1 MIELHIGGATTASVL
16 VSVIVIFFLVFA
28 FSFAFGQIPSGES
41 RFGKEWLA
49 AWSHATLPRLI
60 AAALFSAA
68 LFAGSSLYG
77 DGDPGSGPASAAG
90 CDDPVA
96 PLTGGEVTDARILLG
111 SEGMLQIADAA
122 ADGRVDGAQTLF
134 FSLNAHSLTHDI
146 DAPLRAVD
154 EGLARD
160 LCRRVIVL
168 ENQMAGTLDVAV
180 IEREARAIADMLAQA
195 RAVLA
200 NAPSPSSSASALDPC
215 SNPIGAVTSDPLT
228 AARLSSVIDTYRQ
241 VARDAL
247 AAPADELRAA
257 FGGDAHNLS
266 HDIDGPLRRADLQL
280 ALDLCHSV
288 LQIERE
294 FAGDYNRDVI
304 AAESLTTA
312 RILEEAG
319 TTLGILE

>member
-1 MIELHIGGATTASVL
+1 MIGLHIGGATTATAL

-49 AWSHATLPRLI
+49 AWSRATLPRFI

-77 DGDPGSGPASAAG
+77 DGGSNGPASAAG
-90 CDDPVA
+90 CDNPVA

-122 ADGRVDGAQTLF
+122 ADGRIDGAQSLF
-134 FSLNAHSLTHDI
+134 FSLDAHNLTHDI

-154 EGLARD
+154 QSLARD

-168 ENQMAGTLDVAV
+168 ENQMAGTLDAAV
-180 IEREARAIADMLAQA
+180 MEREARAIADMLAQA
-195 RAVLA
+195 RDVLA
-200 NAPSPSSSASALDPC
+200 NAPSPSSSASTLGPC
-215 SNPIGAVTSDPLT
+215 SNPIGAVTDDPLT
-228 AARLSSVIDTYRQ
+228 EARLSSVIETYRQ
-241 VARDAL
+241 VAQDAP
-247 AAPADELRAA
+247 AAPVDELTAA
-257 FGGDAHNLS
+257 FAGDAHDLS

-294 FAGDYNRDVI
+294 FAGGYNRDVI
-304 AAESLTTA
+304 ASESLTTA
-312 RILEEAG
+312 GILEEAG
-319 TTLGILE
+319 VRLGILE